1 MYLYQINHAY
11 FYCSPQKMRGEE
23 SSVFMHV
30 LKRKMQQHTQAWPY
44 QFLWKPFFPWNDIIV
59 SGQLGKNGWFYETSQ
74 YIKKIFCPFD
84 TDFHD
89 MLKMFIVPSTT
100 WFYCQQYNL
109 YLKEYKFCMMY
120 CSIISRIWICMQCR
134 LTNIF
139 KNKYKIII
147 STSLPVC
154 YTYA

>member
-1 MYLYQINHAY
+1 
-11 FYCSPQKMRGEE
+11 MRIFTAVHKKWEE
-23 SSVFMHV
+23 KSSVFMHV

-44 QFLWKPFFPWNDIIV
+44 QFLWKPFFPWNHIIV
-59 SGQLGKNGWFYETSQ
+59 SGQLGKNEWFYETSQ

-120 CSIISRIWICMQCR
+120 CPIILRIWIFQ
-134 LTNIF
+134 
-139 KNKYKIII
+139 I
-147 STSLPVC
+147 SLWYNCISFYFSLLSC
-154 YTYA
+154 

>member
-1 MYLYQINHAY
+1 
-11 FYCSPQKMRGEE
+11 MRIFTAVHKKWEE
-23 SSVFMHV
+23 KSSVFMHV

-74 YIKKIFCPFD
+74 YIKKIFCRFD
-84 TDFHD
+84 TAFHD
-89 MLKMFIVPSTT
+89 ILKMFILPSTT

-120 CSIISRIWICMQCR
+120 CSIISRIWIYRCD
-134 LTNIF
+134 LIV
-139 KNKYKIII
+139 YH
-147 STSLPVC
+147 STFSSCTVNLS
-154 YTYA
+154 